1 MEVKSKTHSI
11 KSAKLKGEQI
21 LVKFKVMYTNN
32 SSGREKKTKKLLLCR
47 VMNRIKTFISRVFWP
62 NFAELIERLQLIKSL
77 LINYQQ
83 VKPLGISLGT
93 GFIFIF
99 WYIFCLPYPLFDDP
113 VSQVVEDV
121 HFELLSARIAADG
134 QWRFPEPDSIPE
146 VYVQSLIEF
155 EDQNFFHHQGVDPF
169 ALLRAVFQNLSHG
182 RIVSGGSTISMQVIR
197 MAKGNPARSIPQK
210 MMEAILSTRLEFGYS
225 KARILRFYAANAPF
239 GGNVVGIEA
248 AAWRYFGKSPALLS
262 WAEGALL
269 AVLPNSPALI
279 HPGRNRTALLNKRN
293 KLLDRLATKGII
305 DKTTCELAKSE
316 ELPEAPHP
324 LPRLAPHLLDR
335 VASEKGHLRI
345 RSSIQLGLQERVM
358 DLAQRHQQLLKFSQI
373 HNLAILVA
381 DVRSGEVLAYV
392 GNAPLAGAEHGEQVD
407 VITAPRSSG
416 SILKPFLYG
425 LALEDGLILPHSLLA
440 DVPMNINGY
449 RPENFQEG
457 YDGLVPAS
465 EALARSLNIP
475 FVDLLRQYD
484 YDRFHFQLKKLGMST
499 LTQAPGHYGLS
510 LILGGAE
517 TKLWDLCGMYSS
529 MARVLGHF
537 PRYSGRYDPSD
548 YRALSYL
555 PLPAQV
561 VPKLRDLSIN
571 PEVLSAGCIWAAFE
585 AMQEVQRPGA
595 EGEWQQFST
604 SRRVAWKTGTSF
616 GFRDAWAIGVTP
628 EYVVGVWA
636 GNADGEGRP
645 GLVGTLAAAP
655 VLFEAF
661 GLLPPTSWFD
671 TPYDDL
677 TKVETCRETG
687 FRAGQHC
694 PIDTSRVP
702 KKALNSPVCR
712 FHQLIHLDQTEAY
725 QVNAQCYLP
734 NKIIHRPW
742 LVLPPLEEFY
752 YRQRHPEYAVLP
764 PFHPDCQSVVG
775 NEASPMQL
783 IYPRHVSRIF
793 VPVDLDGRKSKT
805 IFQVAH
811 RRADAKIHWHIDQDF
826 VGTTQTFHQF
836 ALEPPAGKHTLTLV
850 DENGYRLEQRFEIIL
865 KQQRQ

>member
-1 MEVKSKTHSI
+1 
-11 KSAKLKGEQI
+11 
-21 LVKFKVMYTNN
+21 
-32 SSGREKKTKKLLLCR
+32 
-47 VMNRIKTFISRVFWP
+47 MNRIKTFISRVFWP
-62 NFAELIERLQLIKSL
+62 NFAEFTERLQLIKSL

-83 VKPLGISLGT
+83 VKPLGISLGC

-99 WYIFCLPYPLFDDP
+99 WYIFCLPYPLFDVP

-146 VYVQSLIEF
+146 VYIQSLIEF
-155 EDQNFFHHQGVDPF
+155 EDQNFYHHQGVDPF

-210 MMEAILSTRLEFGYS
+210 MMEAILATRLEFGYS
-225 KARILRFYAANAPF
+225 KVRILRFYAANAPF

-279 HPGRNRTALLNKRN
+279 HPGRNRTKLLNKRN
-293 KLLDRLATKGII
+293 KLLDRLAVKGII
-305 DKTTCELAKSE
+305 DKTTCDLAKSE

-335 VASEKGHLRI
+335 VAREKGHLRI
-345 RSSIQLGLQERVM
+345 RSSIQLGLQEQVM
-358 DLAQRHQQLLKFSQI
+358 NLAQRHQQLLKFSQI

-407 VITAPRSSG
+407 IITAPRSSG

-425 LALEDGLILPHSLLA
+425 LALQDGLILPHSLLP

-457 YDGLVPAS
+457 YDGLVPAG
-465 EALARSLNIP
+465 EALSRSLNIP
-475 FVDLLRQYD
+475 FVDLLRQYY

-529 MARVLGHF
+529 LARVLGHF

-561 VPKLRDLSIN
+561 VPKLHELNTN
-571 PEVLSAGCIWAAFE
+571 PEVLSAGSIWAAFE

-645 GLVGTLAAAP
+645 GLVGSLAAAP
-655 VLFEAF
+655 VLFETF

-671 TPYDDL
+671 APYDDL
-677 TKVETCRETG
+677 AKVETCRETG

-712 FHQLIHLDQTEAY
+712 FHQLVHLDQTEQY

-734 NKIIHRPW
+734 SQIVHRPW
-742 LVLPPLEEFY
+742 LALPPLEEFY
-752 YRQRHPEYAVLP
+752 YRQRHPEYAALP
-764 PFHPDCQSVVG
+764 PFHPDCQAIAG

-783 IYPRHVSRIF
+783 IYPRQVSRIF
-793 VPVDLDGRKSKT
+793 VPIDLDGSKSKT

-811 RRADAKIHWHIDQDF
+811 RRSDAKIHWHIDQDF

-836 ALEPPAGKHTLTLV
+836 ALEPPAGKHVLTLV

-865 KQQRQ
+865 KQQRK